1 MLSWCVHAVKFKRK
15 IKQPQLTSDN
25 EHNTQIILK
34 TADLSYTH
42 LSTLGGTDFQNKY
55 PLLIYVFNIKCYL
68 SSAFQS
74 TYLSP
79 TFLQQATESRLVVA
93 TILPPFFQKLHGLL
107 FFALRQNLCA
117 QINPESWGSN
127 RKNQNAWTN
136 SSTII
141 LLYLSS
147 MYVCVCLTRLVRQ
160 AWVGFTQTWTFG
172 NSKIIQ

>member
-107 FFALRQNLCA
+107 FFLLCVKISVRKSTQRVEVA
-117 QINPESWGSN
+117 IGKIRMPE
-127 RKNQNAWTN
+127 QTLQPLFYC
-136 SSTII
+136 IC
-141 LLYLSS
+141 LLC
-147 MYVCVCLTRLVRQ
+147 MCVCVPNPFGQTSLS
-160 AWVGFTQTWTFG
+160 GFHTNMDIWEL
-172 NSKIIQ
+172 